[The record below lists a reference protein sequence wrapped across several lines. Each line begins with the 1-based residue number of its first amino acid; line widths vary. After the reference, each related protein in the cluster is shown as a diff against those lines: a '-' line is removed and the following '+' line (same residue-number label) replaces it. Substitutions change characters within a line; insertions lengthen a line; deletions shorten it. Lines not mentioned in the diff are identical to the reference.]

1 MTPPDSTDLGRR
13 TFLIAGG
20 AALLAACSSSDDTP
34 ETAPADPTATAEPGA
49 TATPVVD
56 SEPTPTTAP
65 EPDEPEADPAE
76 EPDQPDDESIADF
89 TAADFEALAV
99 CATLTDAATGPF
111 PLDEQFDRRDIT
123 EGYEGHPLRLGLR
136 VVDSSCTP
144 VPGAAVEIW
153 HTDAT
158 GDYSAYDDG
167 GTGKDEAEG
176 TTFCR
181 GTQTADDAGIVEFAT
196 IYPGWYPGRTPH
208 IHVRIWVDGSAVK
221 VGQLYFTDDYSAG
234 VYTTGAYAEF
244 GGADTTNATDGLTR
258 DIESDGSLLTLA
270 AGRTRAGEGTVA
282 LTNLG
287 IA

>member
-1 MTPPDSTDLGRR
+1 MED
-13 TFLIAGG
+13 AG
-20 AALLAACSSSDDTP
+20 
-34 ETAPADPTATAEPGA
+34 
-49 TATPVVD
+49 
-56 SEPTPTTAP
+56 
-65 EPDEPEADPAE
+65 
-76 EPDQPDDESIADF
+76 IADF
-89 TAADFEALAV
+89 TAADFEALAI

-136 VVDSSCTP
+136 VVDSSCAP

-181 GTQTADDAGIVEFAT
+181 GTQTADDAGIVEFTT

-208 IHVRIWVDGSAVK
+208 IHVRIWVDGSTVK
-221 VGQLYFTDDYSAG
+221 VGQLYFADDYSAG
-234 VYTTGAYAEF
+234 IYTTGAYAEF

-270 AGRTRAGEGTVA
+270 AGPTRTGEGTVA

>member
-1 MTPPDSTDLGRR
+1 MTPPEAPDLARR
-13 TFLIAGG
+13 AFLIAGG
-20 AALLAACSSSDDTP
+20 AALIAACSSSDDAP
-34 ETAPADPTATAEPGA
+34 EVSAPDPTTTPAPGA
-49 TATPVVD
+49 TATPVPD
-56 SEPTPTTAP
+56 SEPTPTSTP
-65 EPDEPEADPAE
+65 EPGEPEAEPSDEPEE
-76 EPDQPDDESIADF
+76 TGIADF
-89 TAADFEALAV
+89 TATDFAALAV

-136 VVDSSCTP
+136 VVDSSCAP

-221 VGQLYFTDDYSAG
+221 VGQLYFADDYSAG
-234 VYTTGAYAEF
+234 IYTTGAYADF
-244 GGADTTNATDGLTR
+244 GAADTTNATDGLTQ

-270 AGRTRAGEGTVA
+270 AGSTRSGEGTVA
-282 LTNLG
+282 LTNVG